1 MLKIIAISV
10 LVAAGLGSAGV
21 AQAGENSE
29 YAYMA
34 IARADYARAEAQLLA
49 LKAVEPKEP
58 SVLINLAHVY
68 QKTGRALAAAS
79 MYQSALS
86 LPDVMLEMPDG
97 RPASSHMLARSG
109 LSALQPMA
117 RAQ

>member
-1 MLKIIAISV
+1 MKKIVAIIA
-10 LVAAGLGSAGV
+10 LVAAGLGGAGI

-29 YAYMA
+29 YGYMA

-49 LKAVEPKEP
+49 RKAAEPREP

-68 QKTGRALAAAS
+68 QKTDRALAAAS
-79 MYQSALS
+79 MYQSALA

-97 RPASSHMLARSG
+97 RPASSHQLARRG
-109 LSALQPMA
+109 LSALQQV
-117 RAQ
+117 AQAQ